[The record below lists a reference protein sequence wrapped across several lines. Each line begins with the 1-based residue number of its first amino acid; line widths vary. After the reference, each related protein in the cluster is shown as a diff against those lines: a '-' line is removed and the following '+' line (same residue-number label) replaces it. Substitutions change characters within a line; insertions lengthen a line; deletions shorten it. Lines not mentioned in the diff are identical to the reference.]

1 MKIWRACQ
9 RKQPEFETSRTKW
22 WPGYSGFG
30 IVLGYS
36 LGDGRQIDAGGR
48 WASDSCGRS
57 WLYSLRH
64 WLKRRC

>member
-9 RKQPEFETSRTKW
+9 RKQPEFRDE
-22 WPGYSGFG
+22 PHQ
-30 IVLGYS
+30 VVAGYS

-48 WASDSCGRS
+48 SASDSCGRS